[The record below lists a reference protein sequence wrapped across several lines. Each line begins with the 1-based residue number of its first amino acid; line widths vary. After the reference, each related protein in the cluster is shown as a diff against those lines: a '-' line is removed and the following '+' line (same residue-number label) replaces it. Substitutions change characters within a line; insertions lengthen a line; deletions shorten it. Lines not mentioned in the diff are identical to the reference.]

1 MRRPVLVLDLET
13 IEDKS
18 LPPRKPKGKKKKA
31 DEFPPIPYHQIVAMG
46 AALLDARY
54 QLRKI
59 WIVAEGRS
67 EEEMLRALT
76 GFLNGYFE
84 RRDDITIAGWNT
96 GGFDMPVIVARCL
109 HHGIPFPW
117 YYGNREVRHR
127 YSPDGHLDLM
137 DFLVDYSSG
146 RNYSLDIA
154 AKLIGMPG
162 KMDCDGASVGKMIAE
177 GRREEV
183 FAYCMTDVVQETAVF
198 LRTQL
203 LRGEISHAEYVVA
216 VEGLLRAVELEPRLT
231 TMSPLINRARLLLR
245 PATKP
250 APAELQSAEPEQ
262 IQEPPTSAVMLTGPA
277 TKPAPED
284 GEEAQ
289 RLRAAS

>member
-13 IEDKS
+13 IEDMS

-31 DEFPPIPYHQIVAMG
+31 DEFPPVPYHQIVAMG
-46 AALLDARY
+46 AALLDAHY
-54 QLRKI
+54 HLRKI
-59 WIVAEGRS
+59 WIVAEGKS

-76 GFLNGYFE
+76 GFLNAHFA
-84 RRDDITIAGWNT
+84 RRDDIMIAGWNT
-96 GGFDMPVIVARCL
+96 RGFDMPVIAARCL
-109 HHGIPFPW
+109 RYGISFPW
-117 YYGNREVRHR
+117 YYGSREVRYR

-137 DFLVDYSSG
+137 EFLVDYSTS

-162 KMDCDGASVGKMIAE
+162 KMDCSGANVGKMIAE
-177 GRREEV
+177 GRQEEV
-183 FAYCMTDVVQETAVF
+183 FAYCMTDVAQETAVF

-203 LRGEISHAEYVVA
+203 LRGELAHAEYVA
-216 VEGLLRAVELEPRLT
+216 AMEGLLLAVEREPRLAP
-231 TMSPLINRARLLLR
+231 MLPLIDRGRLLLT
-245 PATKP
+245 PAAGPVQPKLGDG
-250 APAELQSAEPEQ
+250 APDLG
-262 IQEPPTSAVMLTGPA
+262 QEPPKSAVTHTGPVLA
-277 TKPAPED
+277 SAPMH